1 MEHFDLIVIGG
12 GPAGY
17 LGAQR
22 AAQGGMKTALFEE
35 RALGGVCLNEGCIPS
50 KTLLHSAKVLDYA
63 MYGDKYGVSA
73 DNVTLDHGAV
83 IQRKNKV
90 VKQLVSG
97 IEFTMKKCNVS
108 VFDKRALIKGRSENG
123 FVVLADGIEYSARN
137 LLIAT
142 GSSPVLPPIQG
153 LEKALE
159 SGFALTNREILDLQ
173 SLPESLVVIGGGIV
187 GLEMASYFN
196 SAGVKVT
203 VIEML
208 ENIAGSIDVGIS
220 DILMKNYKKKGVE
233 FKLPCKVTGFD
244 NNSVTFEEK
253 GESKTIEASKVLLS
267 VGRKPNIKNIGL
279 ENIGVYTE
287 KGAVVTDD
295 KMQTNISGVYAAGD
309 VNGKSMLAH
318 TAYRESEVTVNN
330 MLGKRDFMRYFAIPN
345 VVYTNPEV
353 ACVGET
359 KQTAEL
365 KGFEVKTAETSMR
378 MSGRYLAEVEGGN
391 GIVKIVVNAKDN
403 RLLGVH
409 LIGSYA
415 SEMIFG
421 AALMI
426 EAGMTIEQIKELV
439 FPHPT
444 VCEVIREAAFLL

>member
-244 NNSVTFEEK
+244 NNSYV
-253 GESKTIEASKVLLS
+253 
-267 VGRKPNIKNIGL
+267 
-279 ENIGVYTE
+279 
-287 KGAVVTDD
+287 
-295 KMQTNISGVYAAGD
+295 
-309 VNGKSMLAH
+309 
-318 TAYRESEVTVNN
+318 
-330 MLGKRDFMRYFAIPN
+330 
-345 VVYTNPEV
+345 
-353 ACVGET
+353 
-359 KQTAEL
+359 
-365 KGFEVKTAETSMR
+365 
-378 MSGRYLAEVEGGN
+378 
-391 GIVKIVVNAKDN
+391 
-403 RLLGVH
+403 
-409 LIGSYA
+409 
-415 SEMIFG
+415 
-421 AALMI
+421 
-426 EAGMTIEQIKELV
+426 
-439 FPHPT
+439 
-444 VCEVIREAAFLL
+444 

>member
-22 AAQGGMKTALFEE
+22 AAQGDMKTALFEE

-108 VFDKRALIKGRSENG
+108 IFDKRALIKGRSENG
-123 FVVLADGIEYSARN
+123 FVVLADGIEYTARN

-153 LEKALE
+153 LKKALE

-208 ENIAGSIDVGIS
+208 ENIAGSVDVGIS

-233 FKLPCKVTGFD
+233 FKLPCKVTGFG

-295 KMQTNISGVYAAGD
+295 KMQTNIAGVYAAGD

-318 TAYRESEVTVNN
+318 PAYWESEVAVNH